1 MGATPKPSSVTSKL
15 EPGFKSNFLLGL
27 TPAELETVLASAQ
40 RRRLSVHQVMVQTGT
55 PVTHFHLLLTGRAKY
70 CMPTSDGQ
78 ELVLR
83 WLNPGDV
90 FGLGA
95 LTVLRVASF
104 MRVEIDKEGTALIW
118 DEATIRALAD
128 KFPRLFQ
135 NAFTIVAGFLA
146 EFVERE
152 VGNTGQTAQQRVAGA
167 LLQLT
172 KVSGHPHPQ
181 GVEVDVTN
189 NELAAMAH
197 VTGFTVSR
205 ILNAWEPQGSLSKS
219 RGKILV
225 RSPEHIVARIA

>member
-1 MGATPKPSSVTSKL
+1 MGVTPQPSLVALNL
-15 EPGFKSNFLLGL
+15 EPDFKSNFLLGL
-27 TPAELETVLASAQ
+27 SPAELDSVMAAAQ
-40 RRRLSVHQVMVQTGT
+40 RRRLSVHQVMVQSGR
-55 PVTHFHLLLTGRAKY
+55 PVTHFYLLLSGQAKF
-70 CMPTSDGQ
+70 CMTTSEGQ

-95 LTVLRVASF
+95 LTVLRAPSF
-104 MRVEIDKEGTALIW
+104 MNVEIEKEGTALIW
-118 DEATIRALAD
+118 DAATIRALAA

-152 VGNTGQTAQQRVAGA
+152 VGNSGQSAQQRVASA

-172 KVSGHPHPQ
+172 RQTGHPHPE

-189 NELAAMAH
+189 NELAAMAN

-205 ILNAWEPQGSLSKS
+205 ILNACEPQGSVTQS

-225 RSPEHIVARIA
+225 RPPEPIVARNA